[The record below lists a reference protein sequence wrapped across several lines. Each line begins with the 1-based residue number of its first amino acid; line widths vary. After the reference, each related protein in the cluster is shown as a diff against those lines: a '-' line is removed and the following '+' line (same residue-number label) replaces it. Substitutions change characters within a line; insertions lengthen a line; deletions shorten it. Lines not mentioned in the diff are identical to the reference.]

1 MKTVDELLLELR
13 YLNVK
18 LWTEGNSLRYEAVR
32 ENLSPKL
39 LAQLR
44 EQEAEIVAILQQSES
59 DSYNLLA
66 ATTCFYGLSHG
77 QLALWFIYQIA
88 PDSVA
93 NNIYLVARINS
104 DVDLAAWRKV
114 WQKILN
120 RHTILRTTYTIRNG
134 QPVQQI
140 NSHQEVNVE
149 VINASTWCEADLK
162 AQIHLATNVIFD
174 LESGPVLKVKLFNNN
189 PQGNIQLIIMH
200 HIAGDMWSLD
210 LLLEEFEI
218 LYSAEINPES
228 LDSVSLPFPKYQYTD
243 YVRWQNEML
252 ANTQDKLWAYWQ
264 EQLAGELPNLNWP
277 GIHSHPRKQTYRGDS
292 IIFKLDA
299 ELINQI
305 KQLAKTQRASLYT
318 ITLAAFVAL
327 LYRYTGEEEILLGAP
342 MVGRTVRKDFQKV
355 VGHFTNIS
363 VLRCYLP
370 DNPTFKELLNQV
382 RSLVIEAIKH
392 QEVPFS
398 LLVEKLNN
406 ERDRTRFPLI
416 STCFTWH
423 KHCHFYDAKYPINSA
438 LNIEVLSELGVQR
451 GGIFDINL
459 KIIESN
465 SDFYLAWE
473 YSTDLFDSE
482 MMTNMHSHYQNLLGE
497 IFTNPEQ
504 KLRDLPLLTAKERHK
519 LLAECT
525 PHSTEYPQDK
535 CIHELF
541 TQQVKLTPDAVA
553 VVFAEQQLTYQQL
566 NQLANQ
572 LAHYLK
578 SLGVQSGTLVGIC
591 VESSLWKVIGLLG
604 ILKAGGAYLPLDPSA
619 SQGNLGLILE
629 ATQISF
635 LLTQTHLLANIPPQL
650 ADLICLV
657 TEADIIDQSPQENPT
672 VPVTSA
678 NLAYV
683 IYQTGANSQLKGV
696 SITHRSVVNLVIGNN
711 YANFSNAEVILQ
723 LAPIIFDEA
732 TLEIWGSLLN
742 GGRLIMLPKHTPSLL
757 ELAQAISQNRV
768 TTIWLRGEL
777 FQLMVDKKL
786 AELTQ
791 LKQVLITDVISVAH
805 VKKLLQAAPKLN
817 LINVYSVSENAS
829 VTCYYPITKT
839 SDIDTTIPIGR
850 PIDNTQIYLL
860 DAQLQPVPMG
870 IPGELYI
877 GGDGLATGYYQNP
890 ELTATVFIPHPFN
903 SQAGATLYKT
913 GEFARYLANGNIE
926 LLSPIHQQGK
936 IRSYQSQ
943 NAKAN
948 HNLEPE
954 HQEHKFIPPRTP
966 TEAVIADIIASIL
979 GKEEIGVHDNFF
991 VMGGNSLLAM
1001 QVIFRLRQA
1010 YQVTLPWRCMFE
1022 APTVAELEKLI
1033 TSYRQTDL
1041 GQTVP
1046 TITPVS
1052 AGQTEFPLSF
1062 AQSRL
1067 WLFDQLLGKNA
1078 IYNMPLAMRIAGNLN
1093 IPALESSIREIVQ
1106 RHASLRT
1113 NFQVVK
1119 GLTVQVINLTPT
1131 VNLHIINLQ
1140 NSPDPENTAHQLA
1153 KIEAHIPFDLAGDAL
1168 IRTKLLQL
1176 PQQEYVLL
1184 LTLHH
1189 IVCDRWSLAILRQEL
1204 SSLYAAY
1211 CAGDT
1216 SPLPD
1221 LPIQYVDYTLWQWD
1235 LLTTP
1240 VLQRQIKYWNRQLA
1254 SVRKLQEIPTDKPR
1268 KLPPKFKGS
1277 SLHCDIDVE
1286 LWEKLK
1292 TLSQTADVTM
1302 FMTLLTA
1309 FVTLL
1314 YRYSDREDIL
1324 IGSTVPNRQQNTQNL
1339 IGLFANILVL
1349 RIHIQEHLS
1358 FSELLKQVKQVVTG
1372 ADANQEVPF
1381 EQLLNNVLPEN
1392 PLSQNPLQVM
1402 FNLETAPQIWQLP
1415 GLTVTPI
1422 ITEST
1427 TAKCD
1432 LTLSIA
1438 ETTTGF
1444 KTTWEYNSDLF
1455 ERQTIVA
1462 MMENFQSILA
1472 NMAIAPQQTVGE
1484 IPRI

>member
-44 EQEAEIVAILQQSES
+44 EQEAEIVAILQKSES
-59 DSYNLLA
+59 YSPNLLA

-77 QLALWFIYQIA
+77 QLALWFLYQMA

-93 NNIYLVARINS
+93 NNIFLTARINS
-104 DVDLAAWRKV
+104 KVDLIAWRKV

-140 NSHQEVNVE
+140 NSHQEVNLE
-149 VINASTWCEADLK
+149 VIDACIDNEDDLK
-162 AQIHLATNVIFD
+162 TQVYLATNVPFD
-174 LESGPVLKVKLFNNN
+174 LESGPVFKVKLFKNYS
-189 PQGNIQLIIMH
+189 QGNIQLIIMH

-218 LYSAEINPES
+218 LYAAEINPES
-228 LDSVSLPFPKYQYTD
+228 LDSLSLLFPKYQYTD

-252 ANTQDKLWAYWQ
+252 GKTQDKLWSYWQ
-264 EQLAGELPNLNWP
+264 EQLAGELPILNFS
-277 GIHSHPRKQTYRGDS
+277 GIHSPLRKQTYRGDS
-292 IIFKLDA
+292 VVFKLDT
-299 ELINQI
+299 ELINKL
-305 KQLAKTQRASLYT
+305 KQVAKTQRASLYT
-318 ITLAAFVAL
+318 ITLAAFFAL
-327 LYRYTGEEEILLGAP
+327 LYRYTGQEEILLGTP
-342 MVGRTVRKDFQKV
+342 MVGRTVRKDFQQV
-355 VGHFTNIS
+355 VGCFTNIT

-370 DNPTFKELLNQV
+370 GNPTFKELLNQI
-382 RSLVIEAIKH
+382 RSLVIGALKH
-392 QEVPFS
+392 QEIPFP
-398 LLVEKLNN
+398 LLVEKLKI
-406 ERDRTRFPLI
+406 ERDRTITPLI

-423 KHCHFYDAKYPINSA
+423 KHCRFYDAKYTSQPA
-438 LNIEVLSELGVQR
+438 QEIEVLSELGVQQ

-459 KIIESN
+459 KIIESGN
-465 SDFYLAWE
+465 DFYLAWE
-473 YSTDLFDSE
+473 YSTDLFDKK
-482 MMTNMHSHYQNLLGE
+482 MMTNMHSHYQNLLSG
-497 IFTNPEQ
+497 IFANPEQ
-504 KLRDLPLLTAKERHK
+504 KLGDLPLLTDSQRHI
-519 LLAECT
+519 LLAEWNHQ
-525 PHSTEYPQDK
+525 PTEYPQDK

-541 TQQVKLTPDAVA
+541 TQQVELTPDAVA

-566 NQLANQ
+566 NQQANQ

-578 SLGVQSGTLVGIC
+578 SLGIKSGTLVGIC
-591 VESSLWKVIGLLG
+591 VEPSLWKIIGLLG
-604 ILKAGGAYLPLDPSA
+604 ILKAGGVYVPLEPRD
-619 SQGNLGLILE
+619 SQENLGLILE
-629 ATQISF
+629 ETQISV
-635 LLTQTHLLANIPPQL
+635 LLTQTHLLATLPPQI

-657 TEADIIDQSPQENPT
+657 TEADIIDQSPQENLT
-672 VPVTSA
+672 VLVTSA
-678 NLAYV
+678 TLAYV
-683 IYQTGANSQLKGV
+683 SYQAGANSQLKGV
-696 SITHRSVVNLVIGNN
+696 SISHRNVVNLVIGNN
-711 YANFSNAEVILQ
+711 YANFTREEVILQ
-723 LAPIIFDEA
+723 LAPITFDAA

-742 GGRLIMLPKHTPSLL
+742 GGRLIIFPDHLPNLP
-757 ELAQAISQNRV
+757 ELAQTISQNQV
-768 TTIWLRGEL
+768 TTMWLRGEL
-777 FQLMVDKKL
+777 FQLMVDKQL
-786 AELTQ
+786 PELIQ
-791 LKQVLITDVISVAH
+791 LKQLFIADVLSVLH
-805 VKKLLQAAPKLN
+805 IKKLLQAAPELKI
-817 LINVYSVSENAS
+817 INVYSVSENTS
-829 VTCYYPITKT
+829 VTCYYPITNI
-839 SDIDTTIPIGR
+839 SDFESNIPIGR
-850 PIDNTQIYLL
+850 PIGNTQIYLL
-860 DAQLQPVPMG
+860 DAQLQPVPVG

-890 ELTATVFIPHPFN
+890 ELTATAFIPHPFN
-903 SQAGATLYKT
+903 SQADATLYKT
-913 GEFARYLANGNIE
+913 GDFARYLANSNLE
-926 LLSPIHQQGK
+926 LLPQNNRPAK
-936 IRSYQSQ
+936 IRGYQSQ
-943 NAKAN
+943 NAES
-948 HNLEPE
+948 NLNLKPE
-954 HQEHKFIPPRTP
+954 HREHKYIPPRTP

-979 GKEEIGVHDNFF
+979 GKEEIGIHDNFF
-991 VMGGNSLLAM
+991 AVGGNSLLAM

-1010 YQVTLPWRCMFE
+1010 YQVKLPWRCLFE

-1033 TSYRQTDL
+1033 TSYRQTNL
-1041 GQTVP
+1041 EQTVP

-1052 AGQTEFPLSF
+1052 PGETEFPLSF

-1067 WLFDQLLGKNA
+1067 WLFDQLVGKNA

-1093 IPALESSIREIVQ
+1093 IQALEWSIREIVQ

-1119 GLTVQVINLTPT
+1119 GLTVQVIHPTPT

-1140 NSPDPENTAHQLA
+1140 NSPDSENEAHQLA
-1153 KIEAHIPFDLAGDAL
+1153 KIEAHIPFDLAGDSL
-1168 IRTKLLQL
+1168 LRVKLLQL

-1189 IVCDRWSLAILRQEL
+1189 IICDRWSLEILRQEF
-1204 SSLYAAY
+1204 SSLYSAY
-1211 CAGDT
+1211 CTGNL
-1216 SPLPD
+1216 SPLPA
-1221 LPIQYVDYTLWQWD
+1221 LPIQYVDYTLWQWQ

-1277 SLHCDIDVE
+1277 SLHCDIE
-1286 LWEKLK
+1286 INLWEKL
-1292 TLSQTADVTM
+1292 TVLSQAADVTM

-1324 IGSTVPNRQQNTQNL
+1324 IGSPTPNRQQNTQNL

-1349 RIHIQEHLS
+1349 RIHIQENLS

-1372 ADANQEVPF
+1372 AYANQEVPF

-1392 PLSQNPLQVM
+1392 ALSQNPLQVM
-1402 FNLETAPQIWQLP
+1402 FNLETAPQVWLLP

-1432 LTLSIA
+1432 LTLSIQ
-1438 ETTTGF
+1438 ETTSGL

-1455 ERQTIVA
+1455 ERQTIA
-1462 MMENFQSILA
+1462 ALMENFQSILA
-1472 NMAIAPQQTVGE
+1472 TMAIAPQQTVGE
-1484 IPRI
+1484 IPKF